1 MGQHERLRNE
11 ADSKQISISRL
22 LQEIVF
28 AGYYKEWEP
37 HFINQDTHL
46 LTNDQPADD
55 IPTWAFRLKRED
67 DDD

>member
-1 MGQHERLRNE
+1 MEQHERLRNE

-37 HFINQDTHL
+37 HFINQDM
-46 LTNDQPADD
+46 
-55 IPTWAFRLKRED
+55 KRED

>member
-1 MGQHERLRNE
+1 MIRKVEKINVNIRCTMEQHERLRNE

-37 HFINQDTHL
+37 HFINQHM
-46 LTNDQPADD
+46 
-55 IPTWAFRLKRED
+55 KRD
-67 DDD
+67 DDDQ

>member
-1 MGQHERLRNE
+1 MEQHERLRNE

-37 HFINQDTHL
+37 HFINQHM
-46 LTNDQPADD
+46 
-55 IPTWAFRLKRED
+55 KRD
-67 DDD
+67 DDDQ